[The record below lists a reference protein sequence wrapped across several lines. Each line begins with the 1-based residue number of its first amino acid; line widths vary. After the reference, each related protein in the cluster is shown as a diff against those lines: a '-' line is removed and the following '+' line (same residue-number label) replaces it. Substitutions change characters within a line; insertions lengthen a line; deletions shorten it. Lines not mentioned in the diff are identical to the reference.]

1 MLNRLTMLAC
11 VLPAVLLAALSP
23 ARMTADVDVP
33 DVGALDAQLLPR
45 LTLLLAADLT
55 DVRGAMTPVRP

>member
-1 MLNRLTMLAC
+1 MLAC